1 MRVLAA
7 GLTLVTLAAVG
18 GAQAQQA
25 YRCTD
30 AQGRVTYQQSPCPTT
45 ATERKVDT
53 SPANPDYDP
62 AQRERVLKQGE
73 EAQRRLD
80 ERAAREEAERKRR
93 QEERE
98 REEQRERELRERE
111 EAREAAVNYY
121 WPGIR
126 PVAPSRPKPPT
137 SAPKPPASS
146 PKPPSSVPKAPAPR

>member
-7 GLTLVTLAAVG
+7 GLTLLTLACAGNV
-18 GAQAQQA
+18 QAQQA

-30 AQGRVTYQQSPCPTT
+30 AQGRVTYQQSPCPAA

-111 EAREAAVNYY
+111 EAREAAVNATY
-121 WPGIR
+121 WPGNR
-126 PVAPSRPKPPT
+126 PVTPSRPKPPRPQ
-137 SAPKPPASS
+137 PKPPA
-146 PKPPSSVPKAPAPR
+146 PAPKAPAPR